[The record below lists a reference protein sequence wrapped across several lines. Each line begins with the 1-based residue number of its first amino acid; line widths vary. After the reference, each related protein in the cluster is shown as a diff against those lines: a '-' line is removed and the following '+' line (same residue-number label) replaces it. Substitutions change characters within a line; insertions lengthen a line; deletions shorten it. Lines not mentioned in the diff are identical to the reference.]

1 MNNGIIRV
9 SESKLRNIIKESVYR
24 ILNEASGLISPEDA
38 EAQGF
43 AVSSKDQKYQEGEF
57 FIPKN
62 IGIGYK
68 VFYLKNG
75 KLYPPVIANDN
86 AQETPIGVW
95 LPASSP
101 NIV

>member
-43 AVSSKDQKYQEGEF
+43 AVSSKDQKIIDRVLNQWE
-57 FIPKN
+57 KRR
-62 IGIGYK
+62 K
-68 VFYLKNG
+68 
-75 KLYPPVIANDN
+75 KLN
-86 AQETPIGVW
+86 
-95 LPASSP
+95 L
-101 NIV
+101 